1 MGDLVCQNVEFEIL
15 VRYTNVICL
24 DGERNDNSAV
34 IFSEFPGQLPVI
46 TDDEGRL
53 ILKMQIT
60 EKCPD
65 TILGLFDHLKKLLPI
80 SCIISVDVNVRS
92 DFRKC
97 RSIRDSRQ
105 IAELGK
111 LKHSPNNRREYKQY
125 GDKQ

>member
-15 VRYTNVICL
+15 VRYTYVICL

-65 TILGLFDHLKKLLPI
+65 TILGLFDSSALMLQ
-80 SCIISVDVNVRS
+80 SGVNCVIIRS
-92 DFRKC
+92 ERV
-97 RSIRDSRQ
+97 
-105 IAELGK
+105 
-111 LKHSPNNRREYKQY
+111 
-125 GDKQ
+125 